1 MFWIE
6 HGPARLL
13 VACLAACALVAVGA
27 CSNSQTGK
35 KQPLIVTV
43 GHDNADV
50 IGDDNVAIQ
59 KAVDRVAAAGGG
71 VVRIK
76 AGTYIFSNWVR
87 LASHMTIEGEGA
99 DKTILKKGPR
109 VASRVTVDADST
121 ETEATVEDAS
131 PFKPGMGVVVFDDH
145 LWCRYPYVRTVLRI
159 EGSKLIF
166 DDILEVDHAAAQS
179 AMASNCFPLIAG
191 INVEDDQVRNLT
203 VEGNRTGK
211 EPYAEAHLVDP
222 SALLFYGSKKFS
234 IRGVVARNF
243 AGDGIS
249 AWYAEDPTIEDCES
263 YGNTGLGIHLGSR
276 ALRGQ
281 VRHNRSHNNHS
292 DGIYLCWGVQ
302 HGRWEENESIANDGD
317 GISIGHKDTDNIF
330 IKNVVRENGKAGV
343 YFRDD
348 PEGTAGHR
356 NSLRENIIENNGR
369 LSHPGYGI
377 RIDGATQHIELT
389 ANTIRETRTGA
400 QARQNV
406 GLYIGPQAGY
416 VIATQNE
423 FSGAMQQKIQDKSTG
438 GHNKFE

>member
-1 MFWIE
+1 MFWSKYD
-6 HGPARLL
+6 PARLL
-13 VACLAACALVAVGA
+13 FACLAAWALMAVVGR
-27 CSNSQTGK
+27 SNPQAGK
-35 KQPLIVTV
+35 EQPLVVTV
-43 GHDNADV
+43 GRDNADV

-59 KAVDRVAAAGGG
+59 KAIDRVAAAGGG

-76 AGTYIFSNWVR
+76 AGTYILSNSVR
-87 LASHMTIEGEGA
+87 LASHITLEGEGA

-121 ETEATVEDAS
+121 EKEATVEDAS
-131 PFKPGMGVVVFDDH
+131 VFKPGMGVVVFDNH
-145 LWCRYPYVRTVLRI
+145 IWCRYPYVRTVLRI

-166 DDILEVDHAAAQS
+166 DDILEIDHAAADS
-179 AMASNCFPLIAG
+179 ATASNSFPLIAG
-191 INVEDDQVRNLT
+191 INVVDDRVRNLT

-211 EPYAEAHLVDP
+211 EPYAEAHLLDP
-222 SALLFYGSKKFS
+222 SALLFYGSKNFS

-302 HGRWEENESIANDGD
+302 GGRFEDNQSIGNDGD
-317 GISIGHKDTDNIF
+317 GISIGHKDTDNVF
-330 IKNVVRENGKAGV
+330 VKNIVRENGKAGV
-343 YFRDD
+343 YFRDE

-356 NSLRENIIENNGR
+356 NSLRENSIENNGC
-369 LSHPGYGI
+369 LSRPGYGI
-377 RIDGATQHIELT
+377 RIDGATQHIELI
-389 ANTIRETRTGA
+389 ANTIRETRVGA

-406 GLYIGPQAGY
+406 GLYIGPHADY
-416 VIATQNE
+416 VVAAQNE
-423 FSGAMQQKIQDKSTG
+423 FSGAMQQQIQDNSTG
-438 GHNKFE
+438 GHNKVN